1 VSTRG
6 PQGAGSPGRSWPFF
20 GRQRA
25 ASTGPDQY
33 APAGDPAGEVPGSA
47 TPGESTSGSATPG
60 EGSPGGSTPGST
72 TPGEGAP
79 AGTPGNATPGGE
91 TPGGGTPGGTPGSA
105 TPGGGTPGGT
115 PGNATPDVGAPGGP
129 RPRHSAR
136 RTITLCASAVVVAL
150 LVTAVLGGYL
160 KYRSVWDSIHRITV
174 TGLGKRPP
182 RYTSAVNLLVFGS
195 GSLAGLTRRQER
207 AWHVGSEQGDA
218 VAETLMIVH
227 ISPGRHQVTVVNIP
241 RDTVVPVYGCPRGS
255 GGGTSWP
262 GQQASPGSVE
272 QIGGTLS
279 YGGPACLW
287 KTIEHQT
294 GIRIDHFIELSYL
307 GLIKIV
313 NDIGGVNVCL
323 PFTVDNVNSG
333 LRLTAGVHHINGVT
347 FLEFWRTRENIGT
360 GSDLQRIQRDDYL
373 LAQVLQGVVHSGLLS
388 NPVRLV
394 QVVSGTAS
402 TVTTDSALTQ
412 SGMLQ
417 TAESLRGVSG
427 KAVQLVTA
435 PNVPYPG
442 NLNWV
447 EFSQPSAHRL
457 FHAIA
462 HDTKL
467 PRAARHHPAAG
478 LAHPATAATV
488 PASQITVNVL
498 NGAGV
503 PGIAGTAATALTSR
517 GFHVAGTADA
527 AHFGHIRSVIE
538 YASATELPAVA
549 TLRQQIPGAVVRKN
563 PRLTAGT
570 LELIVGSD
578 FTGLAPRSAHPPRP
592 QQSPGSL
599 AAAYGGISG
608 GASCKSDT
616 GAFAGPLS
624 PGG

>member
-1 VSTRG
+1 M
-6 PQGAGSPGRSWPFF
+6 
-20 GRQRA
+20 
-25 ASTGPDQY
+25 
-33 APAGDPAGEVPGSA
+33 SA
-47 TPGESTSGSATPG
+47 F
-60 EGSPGGSTPGST
+60 
-72 TPGEGAP
+72 
-79 AGTPGNATPGGE
+79 
-91 TPGGGTPGGTPGSA
+91 
-105 TPGGGTPGGT
+105 
-115 PGNATPDVGAPGGP
+115 
-129 RPRHSAR
+129 
-136 RTITLCASAVVVAL
+136 VVAVAL
-150 LVTAVLGGYL
+150 LVTGVLGGYL

-182 RYTSAVNLLVFGS
+182 RYTSALNLLVFGS
-195 GSLAGLTRRQER
+195 GSLAGLTRHQQL

-241 RDTVVPVYGCPRGS
+241 RDTVVPVYGCARGS

-262 GQQASPGSVE
+262 GQQASPGSTE

-287 KTIEHQT
+287 KTVEHQT

-313 NDIGGVNVCL
+313 NDAGGVNVCL

-333 LRLTAGVHHINGVT
+333 LRLTAGMHHINGVT

-388 NPVRLV
+388 NPVKLV
-394 QVVSGTAS
+394 QMVSSTAP
-402 TVTTDSALTQ
+402 TITTDSALTQ

-427 KAVQLVTA
+427 KAVQFVTA

-467 PRAARHHPAAG
+467 PGKARHPGAARP
-478 LAHPATAATV
+478 PATTAPAV
-488 PASQITVNVL
+488 PAGQVTVDVL
-498 NGAGV
+498 NGSGL
-503 PGIAGTAATALTSR
+503 AGTARAAAAALTHR
-517 GFHVAGTADA
+517 GFHVAGSGDA
-527 AHFGHIRSVIE
+527 ASFGHTRSVIE
-538 YASATELPAVA
+538 YGSAAELPAVA
-549 TLRQQIPGAVVRKN
+549 TLRQQIPGAAVHRVAW
-563 PRLTAGT
+563 LTGGT
-570 LELIVGSD
+570 LDLIIGSD
-578 FTGLAPRSAHPPRP
+578 FTALAPQSPHPAASQP
-592 QQSPGSL
+592 SPGSL
-599 AAAYGGISG
+599 AASDGGING
-608 GASCKSDT
+608 GASCRSDT
-616 GAFAGPLS
+616 SAFAGPLS

>member
-1 VSTRG
+1 M
-6 PQGAGSPGRSWPFF
+6 
-20 GRQRA
+20 
-25 ASTGPDQY
+25 
-33 APAGDPAGEVPGSA
+33 
-47 TPGESTSGSATPG
+47 TPS
-60 EGSPGGSTPGST
+60 
-72 TPGEGAP
+72 
-79 AGTPGNATPGGE
+79 
-91 TPGGGTPGGTPGSA
+91 GGTPGGMTPGS
-105 TPGGGTPGGT
+105 
-115 PGNATPDVGAPGGP
+115 GAPGGP
-129 RPRHSAR
+129 RR
-136 RTITLCASAVVVAL
+136 RSTGQTITICAFAVVTVL
-150 LVTAVLGGYL
+150 LVAAVLGGYL

-182 RYTSAVNLLVFGS
+182 QYTSALNLLVFGS
-195 GSLAGLTRRQER
+195 GSLAGLTRHQQL

-241 RDTVVPVYGCPRGS
+241 RDTVVPVYGCARGS

-262 GQQASPGSVE
+262 GQQASPGSIE

-287 KTIEHQT
+287 KTVEHQT

-307 GLIKIV
+307 GLIRIV
-313 NDIGGVNVCL
+313 NDIGGVSVCL
-323 PFTVDNVNSG
+323 PFTVDNANSG
-333 LRLTAGVHHINGVT
+333 LRLTAGMHHINGVT

-373 LAQVLQGVVHSGLLS
+373 LAQVLQGVLHSGLLS
-388 NPVRLV
+388 NPVKLV

-402 TVTTDSALTQ
+402 TVTTDSGLTQ

-427 KAVQLVTA
+427 KAVQLITA

-457 FHAIA
+457 FRAIA

-467 PRAARHHPAAG
+467 PGKARHPRPARP
-478 LAHPATAATV
+478 AHAATAVSTV
-488 PASQITVNVL
+488 PAAQVTVDVL
-498 NGAGV
+498 NGSGLA
-503 PGIAGTAATALTSR
+503 GIAGTAAAALTGR

-527 AHFGHIRSVIE
+527 ASFGYTRSVIE
-538 YASATELPAVA
+538 YASASELPAVA
-549 TLRQQIPGAVVRKN
+549 TLRQQIPAAAVRRVRS
-563 PRLTAGT
+563 LSGGT
-570 LELIVGSD
+570 LSLIIGSD
-578 FTGLAPRSAHPPRP
+578 FTGLAPRRAHPTKP
-592 QQSPGSL
+592 QPSPGSL
-599 AAAYGGISG
+599 ATAYGGING
-608 GASCKSDT
+608 GASCRSDT
-616 GAFAGPLS
+616 SAFAGPLS

>member
-1 VSTRG
+1 M
-6 PQGAGSPGRSWPFF
+6 PGIP
-20 GRQRA
+20 
-25 ASTGPDQY
+25 TP
-33 APAGDPAGEVPGSA
+33 GDPPGSV
-47 TPGESTSGSATPG
+47 TPGDATGSA
-60 EGSPGGSTPGST
+60 
-72 TPGEGAP
+72 A
-79 AGTPGNATPGGE
+79 
-91 TPGGGTPGGTPGSA
+91 PGGGPPGSVTPGDAANSVAPGGGTPGSA
-105 TPGGGTPGGT
+105 TPGDPPGSTPPGGDT
-115 PGNATPDVGAPGGP
+115 PGGP
-129 RPRHSAR
+129 RPRRSAR
-136 RTITLCASAVVVAL
+136 RAIAVWGSLTLVVL
-150 LVTAVLGGYL
+150 LVAALVGGYL

-182 RYTSAVNLLVFGS
+182 RYTSALNLLVFGS
-195 GSLAGLTRRQER
+195 GSLAGLTRRQEL

-241 RDTVVPVYGCPRGS
+241 RDTVVPVYGCAHGS
-255 GGGTSWP
+255 GGGTNWA

-272 QIGGTLS
+272 QIGATLS
-279 YGGPACLW
+279 YGGPSCLW

-313 NDIGGVNVCL
+313 NDAGGVNVCL

-333 LRLTAGVHHINGVT
+333 LRLTAGAHHINGVT

-373 LAQVLQGVVHSGLLS
+373 LAQVLQGIVHSGLLS
-388 NPVRLV
+388 NPVKLV
-394 QVVSGTAS
+394 QMVSGTAS
-402 TVTTDSALTQ
+402 TITTDSALTQ

-427 KAVQLVTA
+427 KTVQLVTA

-467 PRAARHHPAAG
+467 PSSARHHRTAR
-478 LAHPATAATV
+478 LAHPATAATI
-488 PASQITVNVL
+488 PASQITVKVL

-503 PGIAGTAATALTSR
+503 AGIAGTAATALTSR
-517 GFHVAGTADA
+517 GFHVAGPADA

-538 YASATELPAVA
+538 YASAAELPAVA
-549 TLRQQIPGAVVRKN
+549 TLRQQIPAANVRKN
-563 PRLTAGT
+563 LHLAAGT
-570 LELIVGSD
+570 LELIIGSD

-608 GASCKSDT
+608 GASCKSDA